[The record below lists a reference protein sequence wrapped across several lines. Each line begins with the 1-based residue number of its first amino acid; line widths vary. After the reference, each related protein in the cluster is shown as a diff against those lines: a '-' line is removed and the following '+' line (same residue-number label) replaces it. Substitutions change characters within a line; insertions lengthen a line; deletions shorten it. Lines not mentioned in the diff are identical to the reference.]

1 MKILIADD
9 SALILDRL
17 QKMLGE
23 IDRVEVVASLNNG
36 IDALQALRT
45 LAPDLAILDI
55 RMPGLSGLEV
65 INAYK
70 IENKSV
76 IFIVLTLHSQ
86 GYFRQLALK
95 AGTNYFF
102 NKADDFQ
109 KISQVVTELIENKG
123 IGSSMADVG
132 ICEN

>member
-9 SALILDRL
+9 SVLILERL

-36 IDALQALRT
+36 TDALQALRT

-65 INAYK
+65 MNAYK

-76 IFIVLTLHSQ
+76 IFIVLTLYSQ
-86 GYFRQLALK
+86 SYFRQLALK

-109 KISQVVTELIENKG
+109 KIPQVVTELIENKRTG
-123 IGSSMADVG
+123 RSLEDTG